1 MCGGVGGEHSAREQ
15 TRGWVMDARLV
26 GYWPCVLC
34 AISQAA
40 FQAGFCHPPQLSRLD
55 QRGATHGAG
64 GQTFRWKELVK
75 GASPILRLQGD
86 GPLREEGR
94 ESWVS

>member
-1 MCGGVGGEHSAREQ
+1 
-15 TRGWVMDARLV
+15 MDARLV

-64 GQTFRWKELVK
+64 GQTFRWKELEK

-86 GPLREEGR
+86 GPLREGGR
-94 ESWVS
+94 EGWVS